1 MTADAWPLIHAERQA
16 LVADLTPLTE
26 EQWTT
31 PSLCANWTVREAL
44 AHLTAAAMM
53 TPPRFFGHFISA
65 GFRFNTMTANDVA
78 VEVGSS
84 SADTLARF
92 RAAQSRTTHPPGPI
106 DAMVGEAVVHGED
119 IRRPLSITHRYSDE
133 ILIRCADFYRK
144 SNLIVGAKR
153 RAAGLTLRATDVDWK
168 AGSGPEVSGPLTSI
182 ILAITGR
189 RAGLADLS
197 GDGLP
202 ALTER
207 V

>member
-1 MTADAWPLIHAERQA
+1 MASDAWPIIHAEREA
-16 LVADLTPLTE
+16 LIADLTPLSA

-31 PSLCANWTVREAL
+31 PALCANWTVREAL

-119 IRRPLSITHRYSDE
+119 IRRPLG
-133 ILIRCADFYRK
+133 IRVAAWYRPNSELTIDAVADAYALF
-144 SNLIVGAKR
+144 
-153 RAAGLTLRATDVDWK
+153 TLRLHGTA
-168 AGSGPEVSGPLTSI
+168 
-182 ILAITGR
+182 
-189 RAGLADLS
+189 
-197 GDGLP
+197 
-202 ALTER
+202 
-207 V
+207 